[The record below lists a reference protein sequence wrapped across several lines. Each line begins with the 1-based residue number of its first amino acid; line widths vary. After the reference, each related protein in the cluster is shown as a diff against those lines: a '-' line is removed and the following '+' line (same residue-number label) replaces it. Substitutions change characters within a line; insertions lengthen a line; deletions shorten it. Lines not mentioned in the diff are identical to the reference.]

1 MEIFSIVRFLLFKT
15 YERRSQ
21 MYKILNCLANKAMC
35 TAVVA
40 LGTFAASAESVL
52 TTNALYD
59 AVNTDVSVGYQVS
72 GLEGDEIAVVFT
84 NDACEVINWKVPAR
98 LNDVQFLVV
107 GGGGG
112 GAAGDTSN
120 YGVPGGG
127 GGGVVTGSVFS
138 LKKDFE
144 ITVIVGKGG
153 KGGMGDSSL
162 GTSNDGVYSDEIVI
176 AENGGDSKFL
186 VNETLYVTAPGGGG
200 DRGSGNS
207 TTRKGG
213 KGGSN
218 SGSRTTSIATWDSS
232 LFYTNSTY
240 ITASIFGNPGGK
252 ANSTGPASAGGGG
265 GALEAGHDGIDNP
278 YEAGDGGAGLTNS
291 ITGVDVV
298 YGSGGG
304 GGQSYHTTKAC
315 IAGKG
320 GVGAGDGG
328 AYYAKTSAK
337 SGLANQGGG
346 GGGGWRR
353 SSKFSNGGNG
363 GSGIVVFRYK
373 DPIKPGFKVIVR

>member
-1 MEIFSIVRFLLFKT
+1 MNK
-15 YERRSQ
+15 
-21 MYKILNCLANKAMC
+21 MLNCLVNKVMC

-40 LGTFAASAESVL
+40 LGAFAASAESVL

-84 NDACEVINWKVPAR
+84 NDACEVINWKVPVR

-112 GAAGDTSN
+112 GGGGDTGN

-127 GGGVVTGSVFS
+127 GGGVVTGVVQS
-138 LKKDFE
+138 LTKDSMVS
-144 ITVIVGKGG
+144 VIVGKGG
-153 KGGMGDSSL
+153 YGGKGS
-162 GTSNDGVYSDEIVI
+162 GTSVDGITSEAIII

-186 VNETLYVTAPGGGG
+186 VNNTLYVTAPGGGG
-200 DRGSGNS
+200 DKGSSTS
-207 TTRKGG
+207 TTQKGG
-213 KGGSN
+213 QGGSN
-218 SGSRTTSIATWDSS
+218 SGSRRTSVATWDSS

-252 ANSTGPASAGGGG
+252 ANSDGPASAGGGG
-265 GALEAGHDGIDNP
+265 GALEAGHDGVSSP
-278 YEAGDGGAGLTNS
+278 SYRGGDGGAGLTNS

-304 GGQSYHTTKAC
+304 GGQSYHTSSKQ

-328 AYYAKTSAK
+328 ARMATSLIDQVAK